1 MIEEIKELHEYN
13 YFDEYYSAQEQEYYF
28 ELYDRVA
35 NDGYSYRIPGTL
47 EEELCHK
54 NQKP

>member
-47 EEELCHK
+47 EEEICLK
-54 NQKP
+54 NQKT